1 MADNFFPADFNS
13 IIGEGT
19 RLGGEFD
26 IDGLLRIDGDFSGII
41 KSKSKVLIGRNGRA
55 ECKIYAGTVVVGG
68 IMKGDIYATEK
79 VEILSTGVILGNIR
93 TPRLIMH
100 EGVMFH
106 GNCKAQKVDLENA
119 EIEKQAAFLDDGEI
133 KNKVVSNK
141 EENENIK
148 EVQLSTVLKGQQ
160 NPLGEKE

>member
-1 MADNFFPADFNS
+1 MADNFLPADFNS

-26 IDGLLRIDGDFSGII
+26 IDGLLRIDGDFSGIV

-55 ECKIYAGTVVVGG
+55 ECKIYAGTVVIGG

-79 VEILSTGVILGNIR
+79 VEILSTGIILGNIK

-100 EGVMFH
+100 EGVIFH
-106 GNCKAQKVDLENA
+106 GDCKVQKVDLDNT
-119 EIEKQAAFLDDGEI
+119 EIGKQAAFLDDGEI
-133 KNKVVSNK
+133 QNGVVSDK
-141 EENENIK
+141 ENNENIK
-148 EVQLSTVLKGQQ
+148 QAKLSTVLKSQH
-160 NPLGEKE
+160 NP